1 MQKNKRAGE
10 SKLKTKRRR
19 LFLDIES
26 SPNIGLFWEAGYKK
40 NISHDNIIKER
51 AIICICY
58 KWEDE
63 KEVHWL
69 TWDSKQCDKTMLQKF
84 VKVVNEGDELIG
96 HNGDKYDLSYIRTRC
111 LFHGISM
118 IPSYTTIDTLKI
130 SRSKF
135 RFNSNKLDYIAQF
148 LGMGKKIHTEFSLW
162 KDILLH
168 KNKTAMAKMVK
179 YCQKDV
185 VLLEKVFKQLSSH
198 IEPKTHFGVVF
209 GQDRDSCPECGS
221 DDFRKYGTRTT
232 ATGTRKQLY
241 QCNTCNKYYRRT
253 I

>member
-1 MQKNKRAGE
+1 MQNKKRE
-10 SKLKTKRRR
+10 SELKTKRRR

-69 TWDSKQCDKTMLQKF
+69 TWDAHQCDKKMLQKF
-84 VKVVNEGDELIG
+84 IKVANEGDELVG
-96 HNGDKYDLSYIRTRC
+96 HNGDKYDLAYIRTRC
-111 LFHGISM
+111 LLHGVSM

-162 KDILLH
+162 KDILLR
-168 KNKTAMAKMVK
+168 KDKVAMAKMVK

-185 VLLEKVFKQLSSH
+185 LLLEKVYKELAKH
-198 IEPKTHFGVVF
+198 IEPRTHFGVVF
-209 GQDRDSCPECGS
+209 GSDRGDCPECGS
-221 DDFRKYGTRTT
+221 DDLMKLGKRIT
-232 ATGTRKQLY
+232 ATGMVKQVYECRTCHKYHRKII
-241 QCNTCNKYYRRT
+241 K
-253 I
+253 